1 MVFLEVDPFFSSRS
15 SINYSHHYHHP
26 GAIENDEINN
36 RHDAVGLQFIASV
49 FLVVAA
55 RLYWRR

>member
-15 SINYSHHYHHP
+15 SINYSHHHP